1 MTTLRLWWRLARH
14 ERATT
19 RAPTLLAVIAFAVTS
34 TAALIAASGLLA
46 FGHRAH
52 FRFDNSSGLYY
63 GLALIAVGLLAVPV
77 LTLGGLAARLAVA
90 RRNARLAGLR
100 LVGATS
106 AQVAGITVA
115 DAVAQAVLGALAGL
129 VGYLALLPLLGR
141 IPFEGQRF
149 GPALWPG
156 MTVVVGALSVVVLA
170 AVASALVAIALVAV
184 SPLGV
189 VNRAT
194 PRRLSVLRLIV
205 GLAVVATWMVAP
217 RMVASH
223 PTVLIVLLVAAV
235 AAVNLIGPYLVMV
248 AGFVT
253 ASAAKRPAALL
264 AARRIVDDPRS
275 AWRTVSTTGVA
286 IMLAALST
294 ASTWFPTEPPEAPYL
309 PGDLTTGAVITLV
322 IVAVLA
328 ATTSGV
334 VQAAKVF
341 DAAGHYRT
349 LAVIGAEPRL
359 PHQARTLEVAL
370 PLLATVM
377 TVGGLVALMLAPFSI
392 EVGPDAL
399 LRYLVAV
406 SAAVALTMTGLLAS
420 GPLVTQAVRG

>member
-1 MTTLRLWWRLARH
+1 MTTLRLWWQLAGH
-14 ERATT
+14 ERSAT

-34 TAALIAASGLLA
+34 TAALIAVSGMSA
-46 FGHRAH
+46 FGHRAN
-52 FRFDNSSGLYY
+52 FSFDTPSGLYY
-63 GLALIAVGLLAVPV
+63 GLALVAVGLLSVPV

-90 RRNARLAGLR
+90 RRNNRLAGLR
-100 LVGATS
+100 LVGATN
-106 AQVAGITVA
+106 AQVAGITIV
-115 DAVAQAVLGALAGL
+115 DAVAQALLGALAGL
-129 VGYLALLPLLGR
+129 VGFLVLLPLLGR

-149 GPALWPG
+149 GTALWPG
-156 MTVVVGALSVVVLA
+156 FPAVAGTLAVVVLA
-170 AVASALVAIALVAV
+170 AVGSGLAAIALVAV

-205 GLAVVATWMVAP
+205 GLAIVATWMVAP
-217 RMVASH
+217 RFVAGH
-223 PTVLIVLLVAAV
+223 PQVLILLLVAAV

-248 AGFVT
+248 AGLVT
-253 ASAAKRPAALL
+253 ASVAKRPAGLL

-275 AWRTVSTTGVA
+275 AWRTVSTTGLA

-294 ASTWFPTEPPEAPYL
+294 ASTWFSVSPEAPYL
-309 PGDLTTGAVITLV
+309 PADLTTGSVITLV

-341 DAAGHYRT
+341 DAAGHYRA
-349 LAVIGAEPRL
+349 LAVIGADPRL
-359 PHQARTLEVAL
+359 PHQARTLEVAF
-370 PLLATVM
+370 PLLATVG
-377 TVGGLVALMLAPFSI
+377 TVGGLVALILAPFSLA
-392 EVGPDAL
+392 VGPDAL

-406 SAAVALTMTGLLAS
+406 TAAVVLTMTGLLAS